1 MRRPSRP
8 TRSAD
13 FGRWRIVLGLLVY
26 PRLFAALGV
35 GAALLAVGLSAY
47 PLFLSS
53 AASDVVASE
62 IRGGLVTRYGAG
74 LGYKSTNVSLEDR
87 QPDGKPTYE
96 AMDEAFRL
104 LTAENP
110 ALGPPVL
117 GVLGPNVSASSP
129 QGVVH
134 ARLMASTEAL
144 EHVRQLEGDPSIR
157 GAWVPD
163 LVARAIGA
171 EPGGTI
177 TLAPQQGISLQ
188 VDVAGVYASLYSEPR
203 RGYWHQ
209 WAGEIFPSLEYC
221 EDPCRDPAVPP
232 QFILLDQRTL
242 TDVVAH
248 FGNPTVTVAWQA
260 PLADGIE
267 LTLEQARQ
275 VEAFGER
282 MRLRMGADG
291 TVLGRLFDCCKERG
305 LGYLAPRE
313 TSFYSLMGGV
323 VSRAEERIAAVA
335 TPGRV
340 LQVTTVLVALAVL
353 SAAGA
358 FAVAARPTE
367 TRLRFARGTSPVA
380 FGLRTGIEALVP
392 CLVGA
397 GVGLLLAL
405 MIVKVLGPGGA
416 IERGALLGAALSA
429 AGAALAAFL
438 AIGLVAMMSFL
449 TRWEA
454 PLGRAGWIGRL
465 PWELLLL
472 GLAWLSFARL
482 DSQGASETIAGIERP
497 RPEALLFPLLFIAGG
512 AALAARGTRLL
523 ARMLRGRWSARP
535 VGMLAIRRLARASG
549 LAVALVAAAALSLG
563 LLLHSQTVVRSLRD
577 TIDTRASIS
586 VGADVAARVNA
597 DTAVPDGFPLP
608 ATRVTRRGQTGT
620 LGGTATEFDL
630 LSIDAGTFARA
641 AFWREEFSPVPL
653 EEILEQLQTAG
664 PRMSVAIAGDAP
676 SGIRSIE
683 RLGQST
689 PIDVVARP
697 EVFPGMSGTRPLVV
711 VDAGALDRAFE
722 GKPHPLDHPEAAPS
736 VWIRGETR
744 AAIDSLTRL
753 PIVPYYYLTVD
764 QVKDLPSTRALIES
778 LVVLNAIGFVGAA
791 FVLVGLLMYLQAR
804 QRGQLVAY
812 GLTVRMGVTPAS
824 YRRSLVAELGG
835 MLGGALV
842 AGALTGIVAGFAVN
856 RFVDPLSNLPPP
868 PLFRLPILP
877 MFFLVIGLA
886 VVVWT
891 GAWWTARTA
900 ARANFG
906 EVMRVA
912 ET

>member
-1 MRRPSRP
+1 
-8 TRSAD
+8 
-13 FGRWRIVLGLLVY
+13 VGLLAY

-35 GAALLAVGLSAY
+35 GAALLAAGLSAY
-47 PLFLSS
+47 PLFLS
-53 AASDVVASE
+53 AAGSDVVASE

-74 LGYKSTNVSLEDR
+74 LGYKSTNLSLEDR
-87 QPDGKPTYE
+87 QPDGVPTFE
-96 AMDEAFRL
+96 AMDDSFRV
-104 LTAENP
+104 LTAEHP
-110 ALGPPVL
+110 ALAPPVL
-117 GVLGPNVSASSP
+117 GILGPNVSASSS
-129 QGVVH
+129 QGIAH
-134 ARLMASTEAL
+134 ARLMASTDAL
-144 EHVRQLEGDPSIR
+144 EHVRQLEGDPATP

-163 LVARAIGA
+163 LVANEIGA

-177 TLAPQQGISLQ
+177 TLAPQAGVSLQ

-221 EDPCRDPAVPP
+221 TDPCRDPAVPP
-232 QFILLDQRTL
+232 QFILLDQRSL
-242 TDVVAH
+242 IDAVAH

-260 PLADGIE
+260 PLANGVE

-275 VEAFGER
+275 IEAFGER
-282 MRLRMGADG
+282 TRLRMGDDA
-291 TVLGRLFDCCKERG
+291 TELGRLFDCCKERG
-305 LGYLAPRE
+305 LGYRAIRE
-313 TSFYSLMGGV
+313 TSFYSLMGGI
-323 VSRAEERIAAVA
+323 VSRAEQRIAAVSA
-335 TPGRV
+335 PGRV

-353 SAAGA
+353 AAGGA

-367 TRLRFARGTSPVA
+367 TRLRFSRGTSPIA
-380 FGLRTGIEALVP
+380 FGLRTGIEALAP

-397 GVGLLLAL
+397 AVGLVLAL
-405 MIVKVLGPGGA
+405 LIVQVLGPGGA
-416 IERGALLGAALSA
+416 IDAGALTGASLSA

-438 AIGLVAMMSFL
+438 AIGFVAMTSFL

-454 PLGRAGWIGRL
+454 PLGRAGWIGHL

-482 DSQGASETIAGIERP
+482 DSQGYSETIAGIERP
-497 RPEALLFPLLFIAGG
+497 RPEVLLFPLLFIAGG
-512 AALAARGTRLL
+512 AALAARGIRLL
-523 ARMLRGRWSARP
+523 ARMLRGRWSTRP

-549 LAVALVAAAALSLG
+549 LAVALVAATALSLG

-577 TIDTRASIS
+577 TIDTRARIFI
-586 VGADVAARVNA
+586 GADVAARVNA

-608 ATRVTRRGQTGT
+608 ATRVTRRGQAGT
-620 LGGTATEFDL
+620 FGGTAIEFDL
-630 LSIDAGTFARA
+630 LSIDAYTFART

-664 PRMSVAIAGDAP
+664 QRMSVVIAGDAP
-676 SGIRSIE
+676 SGISSIE

-689 PIDVVARP
+689 PVEVVARG
-697 EVFPGMSGTRPLVV
+697 EVFPGMLGNRPLVV
-711 VDAGALDRAFE
+711 VDARALDRAFE
-722 GKPHPLDHPEAAPS
+722 GRPHPLDHPEATPS
-736 VWIRGETR
+736 IWIRGETQ

-753 PIVPYYYLTVD
+753 PLVPYYYRTVD
-764 QVKDLPSTRALIES
+764 QLKNHPTTRALIES
-778 LVVLNAIGFVGAA
+778 LVVLNALGLVGAA

-812 GLTVRMGVTPAS
+812 GLTVRMGFTPAS
-824 YRRSLVAELGG
+824 YRRSIAAELGG
-835 MLGGALV
+835 MLGAALL
-842 AGALTGIVAGFAVN
+842 AGALTGVIAGFAVN
-856 RFVDPLSNLPPP
+856 RFVDPLASIPPP
-868 PLFRLPILP
+868 ALFRLPILP
-877 MFFLVIGLA
+877 MFFLVIGLT

-891 GAWWTARTA
+891 GAWLTARTA